1 MADEKNWIREAMFYH
16 IYPLGFTGAPLRNEG
31 EATAGGRILEV
42 LDWIEHFKEL
52 GINAIWIHIEPEL
65 LEALLARAK
74 GLHQSLLLLLPA
86 EFSQTL
92 THRRAAPAASPAELA
107 DGLALEILGVN
118 ALRF

>member
-52 GINAIWIHIEPEL
+52 GINAIYFGPIFESVSHGYDTTDYYQTDSRLGRIL
-65 LEALLARAK
+65 RK
-74 GLHQSLLLLLPA
+74 SLRHYMK
-86 EFSQTL
+86 T
-92 THRRAAPAASPAELA
+92 ASVLSWMESL
-107 DGLALEILGVN
+107 IM
-118 ALRF
+118 